1 MEPYRR
7 NEAALSAAVAHRDD
21 PAGATPFELVEVW
34 GDTVDLRHLA
44 WSVVLGAGIS
54 IGAFFA
60 GERLLSAFVPDAAIA
75 RAYAMLVGLAG
86 CLVSGA
92 VCAVLFKPKREV
104 VEHTVDP
111 AERMKVLD
119 QLAAESGGLGTLA
132 DLSPGARAEMEELG
146 LLELFAA
153 YEREHA
159 HESAH
164 ADEFSH
170 AADLAVRKGA
180 HS

>member
-1 MEPYRR
+1 METYRR
-7 NEAALSAAVAHRDD
+7 NTAAPAAAIARRDD
-21 PAGATPFELVEVW
+21 SPDAASFELVEVW

-44 WSVVLGAGIS
+44 WSVVLGTGIS

-86 CLVSGA
+86 CIVAGA
-92 VCAVLFKPKREV
+92 VCGFLFKPKREV
-104 VEHTVDP
+104 VEHAVDP

-146 LLELFAA
+146 LLDLFAA

-159 HESAH
+159 AQQPVDEAGQTASIVIRKEAH
-164 ADEFSH
+164 
-170 AADLAVRKGA
+170 R
-180 HS
+180 